1 MISQDID
8 FLLCHGNRKKPQIN
22 NTKTQS
28 HFAFFHENVYKG
40 MIMVVMMIMMI
51 IIILMSAIL
60 TMSTLTSYQVIQIIN
75 HMYTCTLYILHS
87 FLETVPHY
95 TAHYLHC
102 GTISDGLCVCI
113 HVSVSFELMVR
124 SLYRKKKWDYI
135 RSVCLCVCASVCLC
149 VTFEFDCAHVHE
161 LYRQIE
167 WWDYIRW
174 SGQSDGQRAF
184 CA

>member
-8 FLLCHGNRKKPQIN
+8 FLLRHGNRKKPQIN

-60 TMSTLTSYQVIQIIN
+60 TMSTLTSYQVYICT
-75 HMYTCTLYILHS
+75 HVHCTCYTLFLKRCHTILH
-87 FLETVPHY
+87 T
-95 TAHYLHC
+95 
-102 GTISDGLCVCI
+102 I

-124 SLYRKKKWDYI
+124 ALYRKIKWDYI
-135 RSVCLCVCASVCLC
+135 IWFLVSVCLYHL
-149 VTFEFDCAHVHE
+149 
-161 LYRQIE
+161 
-167 WWDYIRW
+167 
-174 SGQSDGQRAF
+174 
-184 CA
+184 